1 MLLITKAFTYKLQK
15 LGSLLFFL
23 MSFWVSQ
30 AFILGLT
37 PLPPPL
43 SSVISQPGQAKAILA
58 DV

>member
-37 PLPPPL
+37 PLPSHLPFPVL
-43 SSVISQPGQAKAILA
+43 FHSQAKPKLF
-58 DV
+58 